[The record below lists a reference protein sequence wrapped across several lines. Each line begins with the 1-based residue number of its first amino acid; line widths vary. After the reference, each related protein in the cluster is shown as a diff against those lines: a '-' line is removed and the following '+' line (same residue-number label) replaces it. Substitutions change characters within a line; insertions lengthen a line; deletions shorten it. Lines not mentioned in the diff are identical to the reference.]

1 MNKVLEFWEDK
12 KDTIKNVTIMI
23 AVPMAVVGVVALMGI
38 QRLNRVMEEN
48 NLNELFYGDPEE
60 EEA

>member
-38 QRLNRVMEEN
+38 QRLNGVMEEN